1 MSTEQTIGLTV
12 EQMVQ
17 RVYDVHQCENV
28 MGRHVWFHAAA
39 KHHEELDAIWVKK
52 TPDPHF
58 AQNQGYYIGM
68 ESLRHYYGDINLVMQ
83 RKQLEA
89 LNKRYPDLEVTEEN
103 MGAGLFQ
110 IHPLTTQIIE
120 VAEDGETAKGIW
132 YSPGAVGGANM
143 EGEVGMLWMWER
155 YAVDFA
161 KEDGEWKIWHLHTY
175 TDFGTPVGTSWVDST
190 TDSMVGTG
198 LGGGED
204 DNPMAAFG
212 LPKPD
217 REVVEYHAYSFRRP
231 PQMLP
236 RMPEPYRTFSETFSY

>member
-1 MSTEQTIGLTV
+1 MTEELTNAALTP
-12 EQMVQ
+12 EQIIQ
-17 RVYDVHQCENV
+17 RLHDVHRIENV
-28 MGRHVWFHAAA
+28 MAKHVYFHAAA
-39 KHHEELDAIWVKK
+39 KHHEELDAIWVQK
-52 TPDPHF
+52 TAGPHF

-68 ESLRHYYGDINLVMQ
+68 ESLRSYYGDLNLTMQ
-83 RKQLEA
+83 RQQLEA
-89 LNKRYPDLEVTEEN
+89 LHERHPEVEVIDEN

-120 VAEDGETAKGIW
+120 VAGDGQTAKGIW
-132 YSPGAVGGANM
+132 YSPGAVGGSNKR
-143 EGEVGMLWMWER
+143 GEITMLWMWER

-175 TDFGTPVGTSWVDST
+175 TDFGTPVGTSWADST

-198 LGGGED
+198 VGGED
-204 DNPMAAFG
+204 GPGSGFE

-217 REVVEYHAYSFRRP
+217 REVVEYHPYSYRQV

-236 RMPEPYRTFSETFSY
+236 QMPEPYWTFTETFSY